1 MNCVYIILK
10 VEINN
15 KEIGK
20 DIIYLNQNNEYNFY
34 KNFEINDIIVIVDDK
49 ISDVKYRKISEYKY
63 DENSKNCEIAQEIYY
78 NLKTPHYFFLNF
90 STKGIHSIK
99 IIFKKIL
106 TSYKKLFSNCKN
118 LIEIDFSHFQCSNYV
133 DSFEQ
138 MFYNCNNLTS
148 LDVSHFNTKNSTSFE
163 SMFEGCTKL
172 QNIDLS
178 NFNSSKC
185 ENISK
190 MFMNCKNITEVDMLN
205 LNLNNF
211 RNTGFLFWRKK
222 FIDRLFYGCKNLR
235 MTKLNTNFNEE
246 IVNNTNIFEGI
257 PESGNFIYRKKIKEI
272 CFLGNYHNGKVYRY
286 KNNFYNN

>member
-1 MNCVYIILK
+1 MLKVKDENYIILK
-10 VEINN
+10 VEIKN

-20 DIIYLNQNNEYNFY
+20 DITYLNQIDEYKFY
-34 KNFEINDIIVIVDDK
+34 KNFEINDIVVFVDGE
-49 ISDVKYRKISEYKY
+49 ITDVKYNKISEYKY
-63 DENSKNCEIAQEIYY
+63 DENSKNCEDAQQIYY
-78 NLKTPHYFFLNF
+78 NLYTPHYFFLNF
-90 STKGIHSIK
+90 SKKGIHSIK

-133 DSFEQ
+133 ESFKK
-138 MFYNCNNLTS
+138 MFYNCKNLTS
-148 LDVSHFNTKNSTSFE
+148 LDISHFNTTYSTSFE

-190 MFMNCKNITEVDMLN
+190 MFMNCKNITEVNMLN
-205 LNLNNF
+205 LDLNKL

-222 FIDRLFYGCKNLR
+222 CIERLFYGCQNLR
-235 MTKLNTNFNEE
+235 MIKLNTNFNEE
-246 IVNNTNIFEGI
+246 IINKTNIFEGI
-257 PESGNFIYRKKIKEI
+257 AKSGTFIYRKENKRNKLLEQLPYNWQRIEI
-272 CFLGNYHNGKVYRY
+272 
-286 KNNFYNN
+286 